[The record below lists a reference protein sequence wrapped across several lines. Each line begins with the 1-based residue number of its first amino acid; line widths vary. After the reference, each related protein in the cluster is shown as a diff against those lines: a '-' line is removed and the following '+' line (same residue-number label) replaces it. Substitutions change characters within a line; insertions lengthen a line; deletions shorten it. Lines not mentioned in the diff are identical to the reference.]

1 MNIITIDTGTTNT
14 RVYLWRDDLCLDHEK
29 RSVGVRNTSIDGNNN
44 KIISAIGSAYS
55 ELIDR
60 NNLHDSDVDLILA
73 SGMITSNLG
82 LVDLPHLVAPVGLD
96 EFSKSITSKR
106 FDLISRSNPIYF
118 IPGVKNID
126 FFDSVNLHRNDF
138 MRGEEVEVIG
148 MIPQISVDNQT
159 IIALPGSH
167 SKYVEIDRKGRIVSC
182 FTTMAGEIL
191 EVVTTNTILS
201 SSLEKSFCSDLRKES
216 LLKGFRM
223 SMEFGV
229 SRSLFAVRALD
240 IQAGEAIEELTSFSL
255 GVVIA
260 SDVQALLGKYEQRDS
275 ESFSIVVA
283 GHGVFSD
290 ALYLCLKDTF
300 KNASISRHVY
310 EEDKP
315 LSGTG
320 AIAVAKKSGL
330 ISGLVQGK

>member
-14 RVYLWRDDLCLDHEK
+14 RVYLWRDDLCLDNEK
-29 RSVGVRNTSIDGNNN
+29 RSVGVRNTSIDGNNS
-44 KIISAIGSAYS
+44 KLISAIGAAYS
-55 ELIDR
+55 ALLAR
-60 NNLHDSDVDLILA
+60 NHLHDSDVDLILA

-82 LVDLPHLVAPVGLD
+82 LVEIPHLVSPVGLE
-96 EFSKSITSKR
+96 EFSNSITSKR
-106 FDLISRSNPIYF
+106 FDLISRSNPVYF

-138 MRGEEVEVIG
+138 MRGEEVEAIG
-148 MIPQISVDNQT
+148 IIPQISVDNQT

-167 SKYVEIDRKGRIVSC
+167 SKYVEIDRKGRIASC

-191 EVVTTNTILS
+191 EVITTNTILS
-201 SSLEKSFCSDLRKES
+201 SSLRKSFCSDLRKES
-216 LLKGFRM
+216 LLNGFRM

-229 SRSLFAVRALD
+229 SRALFAVRALD
-240 IQAGEAIEELTSFSL
+240 IQARETIEELTSFSL

-260 SDVQALLGKYEQRDS
+260 SDVQALREQYIKTDS
-275 ESFSIVVA
+275 ENFSIVVA
-283 GHGVFSD
+283 GHSVFSE
-290 ALYLCLKDTF
+290 ALYLCLKGTF
-300 KNASISRHVY
+300 KSVSISRY
-310 EEDKP
+310 AYKEDEP

-330 ISGLVQGK
+330 ISEITQRK